1 MSQRRRSRALTS
13 PPERPRLAIPP
24 AAFRQSTQRRYGSA
38 ELSAEPCS
46 LSTLSGNCSGN
57 KLQEAP
63 SVLPS
68 TSAPQVPAMFAHFF
82 SHTAAAQPYAE
93 IEMETGDFDTTPTPS
108 ARPSLT
114 LLRYEES
121 VGVPSVL
128 PESKCGGYRHHLL
141 KTSTS
146 GPMLV
151 DRHVPA
157 PPLLSRTSSKRILE
171 PPIQEP
177 RSKGGN
183 NHAQPLA
190 SAAPPDTPYENEE
203 RLAFV
208 SSVQQIS
215 PNLGVHGLSDDI
227 TQVELQRGRQFAVE
241 DNPVAV
247 PQAFRPIVAARSPVL
262 NPLPAINHGMNNEP
276 PGGDEAFQEMYSSV
290 SRASGTKDGVKFRP
304 PIGHDSLSIHDPV
317 LNGYGSGYRASHPK
331 AKPFGVEADEQY
343 APSSNRSQRQ
353 KPSAL
358 DDDYDEYQ
366 TLLDAREPK
375 DVGFDDVSSAN
386 YKRFLASY
394 KATEVGDNCYTPP
407 LFHSPD
413 PDESYGSTLA
423 KRLSPL
429 SGHSISDGELGKYH
443 PPISGT
449 KATSLRSRGGKTR
462 GDYMELLDDSAAS
475 IPQAESAH
483 QAGFIA
489 LDSLPAHTYCLT
501 TFIILGMSTRITIQL
516 SWMRWLII
524 ISKGCMKVPVLRQQK
539 HKASNSQEATML
551 LRDLLPHPYTSKF
564 TELPSGAA
572 RHRTTCFELR
582 RPSEPILPSTLPSR
596 RTTRSSDQARCSE
609 TSFDGIVF
617 KRAVGDLDR
626 LLNEAV
632 AIASQVVDRRHLPLD
647 EGADLLEDGSPYAS
661 LDSEVTSKED
671 HEYFQNV
678 ALESPKSVPRVDLSR
693 ESVGLKHPVMHHAA
707 TYAGHPDKPKLIEL
721 LEMYSGKH
729 HKTPPQDTSWRIRRR
744 SGPAQILRRVNVE
757 IPSRNSS
764 RNKTGYSTI
773 GEYRHSIRPEVVHCL
788 HYEKC
793 DPRDETL
800 SCSTAEV
807 VDFDSERS
815 YWNMDTQ
822 ICKGAMDPG
831 SNGVNT
837 SAGRGIAE
845 PQSTLTHRGGR
856 DVAIP
861 ENDTALRSGHHE
873 HGINL
878 KRRSHVSLR
887 GIKGFSL
894 AKSHRRHPIA
904 RDWSPVRK
912 RFAASVACISTFLVG
927 VLLGIYAGLVPS
939 IQYYII
945 DQSYATIHGNTGC
958 FLGLA
963 LPTLFLWPLPLLH
976 GRKPYILFGLVLAM
990 PLLFLQAISVNEQRL
1005 THIWSWRVM
1014 LLLPRALMGA
1024 SLGLA
1029 SMNFHSILT
1038 DLFGASLMSRN
1049 PHEEVADEYDTRRHG
1064 GGMGVWLGIW
1074 TWSWIGSLGIGFL
1087 IGATIIDK
1095 HPPVWG
1101 FYISIMLIA
1110 GVVTLNIVCPEVR
1123 RSAFRRSVTEVKTEA
1138 NVSRRLARGEVMM
1151 HRVQTGPKW
1160 WGQEVYHGML
1170 LSGDMLR
1177 QPGFLVVAVYCGW
1190 IYAQV
1195 VLLIILLGSLVSR
1208 HYRLRSPHV
1217 GLHVACI
1224 ALGALLAI
1232 PFQKANL
1239 FSRSRQQQLN
1249 TNRATL
1255 EGKRSWS
1262 SHLARRAMFT
1272 ILLPLAGICYAAVSS
1287 GPPIHI
1293 VFPTVFAM
1301 CVGFLSSLAISEC
1314 SGLIMETFDT
1324 SDLSPGMTGR
1334 QRDGSRSNPK
1344 RTNYSSFPRVTAGY
1358 ALIHG
1363 LAFILAA
1370 GATALGGL
1378 VRRNLGQQVSTG
1390 VVAAILLFLTLLLLL
1405 VLIRF
1410 KEVQIIPASKEEE
1423 MDKIIELRRKSTER
1437 RASMPT
1443 DVQAIL
1449 EEEIAWR
1456 PVMIGNPIGKSRRF
1470 NLLELG
1476 GMSRWQ
1482 EIRKKNELIDKNI
1495 HLNREAIDHG
1505 LEALDD
1511 QMSEFRR
1518 DAHEL
1523 IRRASGRNKASKHS
1537 HRSDH
1542 SSGSGHDSDVE
1553 VTGHVPGGRS
1563 GATPVAPSQFVERD
1577 CFMGQTVTEENEDEG
1592 GPSTSPPWI
1601 RSVK

>member
-1 MSQRRRSRALTS
+1 M
-13 PPERPRLAIPP
+13 
-24 AAFRQSTQRRYGSA
+24 
-38 ELSAEPCS
+38 
-46 LSTLSGNCSGN
+46 
-57 KLQEAP
+57 
-63 SVLPS
+63 
-68 TSAPQVPAMFAHFF
+68 
-82 SHTAAAQPYAE
+82 
-93 IEMETGDFDTTPTPS
+93 
-108 ARPSLT
+108 
-114 LLRYEES
+114 
-121 VGVPSVL
+121 
-128 PESKCGGYRHHLL
+128 
-141 KTSTS
+141 
-146 GPMLV
+146 
-151 DRHVPA
+151 
-157 PPLLSRTSSKRILE
+157 
-171 PPIQEP
+171 
-177 RSKGGN
+177 
-183 NHAQPLA
+183 
-190 SAAPPDTPYENEE
+190 
-203 RLAFV
+203 
-208 SSVQQIS
+208 
-215 PNLGVHGLSDDI
+215 
-227 TQVELQRGRQFAVE
+227 
-241 DNPVAV
+241 
-247 PQAFRPIVAARSPVL
+247 
-262 NPLPAINHGMNNEP
+262 
-276 PGGDEAFQEMYSSV
+276 
-290 SRASGTKDGVKFRP
+290 
-304 PIGHDSLSIHDPV
+304 
-317 LNGYGSGYRASHPK
+317 
-331 AKPFGVEADEQY
+331 
-343 APSSNRSQRQ
+343 
-353 KPSAL
+353 
-358 DDDYDEYQ
+358 
-366 TLLDAREPK
+366 
-375 DVGFDDVSSAN
+375 
-386 YKRFLASY
+386 
-394 KATEVGDNCYTPP
+394 
-407 LFHSPD
+407 
-413 PDESYGSTLA
+413 
-423 KRLSPL
+423 
-429 SGHSISDGELGKYH
+429 
-443 PPISGT
+443 
-449 KATSLRSRGGKTR
+449 
-462 GDYMELLDDSAAS
+462 
-475 IPQAESAH
+475 
-483 QAGFIA
+483 
-489 LDSLPAHTYCLT
+489 
-501 TFIILGMSTRITIQL
+501 
-516 SWMRWLII
+516 
-524 ISKGCMKVPVLRQQK
+524 
-539 HKASNSQEATML
+539 
-551 LRDLLPHPYTSKF
+551 
-564 TELPSGAA
+564 
-572 RHRTTCFELR
+572 
-582 RPSEPILPSTLPSR
+582 LPSTLPSR
-596 RTTRSSDQARCSE
+596 RTTCSSDQARCSK
-609 TSFDGIVF
+609 TSFDGILF
-617 KRAVGDLDR
+617 RRAVSDLER

-632 AIASQVVDRRHLPLD
+632 AIASQVVNRRHVPPG
-647 EGADLLEDGSPYAS
+647 EGADLLEDDSPYAS
-661 LDSEVTSKED
+661 FDSEDTSKED

-678 ALESPKSVPRVDLSR
+678 ALESPKRVPRADLSK
-693 ESVGLKHPVMHHAA
+693 ESVRLKRPVMHHAA
-707 TYAGHPDKPKLIEL
+707 TYSGHPDKPSLIEL
-721 LEMYSGKH
+721 LEMYSDKH
-729 HKTPPQDTSWRIRRR
+729 RETPPQDASWRIRRR

-773 GEYRHSIRPEVVHCL
+773 GEYRYSIRPEVVHCL

-793 DPRDETL
+793 NPRDETL
-800 SCSTAEV
+800 SCSTEV
-807 VDFDSERS
+807 VDFGSERS

-822 ICKGAMDPG
+822 ICKGAFDPG
-831 SNGVNT
+831 SNGINT
-837 SAGRGIAE
+837 SASRGIAE

-856 DVAIP
+856 DAAIP

-894 AKSHRRHPIA
+894 AKSHRRRPIA
-904 RDWSPVRK
+904 RDWSPIRK
-912 RFAASVACISTFLVG
+912 RFAAYVACISTFLVG

-945 DQSYATIHGNTGC
+945 DQSYATVHGNTGC

-1005 THIWSWRVM
+1005 THIRSWRVM
-1014 LLLPRALMGA
+1014 LLLPRALIGA

-1049 PHEEVADEYDTRRHG
+1049 PHEEVADEYGTRRHG

-1123 RSAFRRSVTEVKTEA
+1123 RSAFRRSVTKVKTEA

-1160 WGQEVYHGML
+1160 WGQEIYHGML

-1208 HYRLRSPHV
+1208 HYRLRSPYV

-1262 SHLARRAMFT
+1262 SHLARRAIFT

-1287 GPPIHI
+1287 GPPIYI
-1293 VFPTVFAM
+1293 VFPTIFAM

-1334 QRDGSRSNPK
+1334 QRGGSGSNPK

-1363 LAFILAA
+1363 FAFILAA

-1390 VVAAILLFLTLLLLL
+1390 VVAAILLFLTLLLLI

-1410 KEVQIIPASKEEE
+1410 KEVQIIPTSKEEE

-1495 HLNREAIDHG
+1495 HLNRAAIDHG

-1511 QMSEFRR
+1511 QMSEFRK

-1523 IRRASGRNKASKHS
+1523 IRRASGRNKASKRS

-1542 SSGSGHDSDVE
+1542 SSCSGHDSEVD
-1553 VTGHVPGGRS
+1553 VTGPAPGGRS
-1563 GATPVAPSQFVERD
+1563 GATPVAPNQFVERD
-1577 CFMGQTVTEENEDEG
+1577 CFMGQTVTEENEDG
-1592 GPSTSPPWI
+1592 DGPSSSPPWTT
-1601 RSVK
+1601 SLK